1 MTNDAAALVRLNVEM
16 EGLLRVLD
24 ERDHPE
30 ALEALVRKAREYE
43 AKVEAFADSR
53 RATPLKEAEAVAP
66 EMEDS
71 FEAVADDAREEAA
84 EADAPTAAE
93 EPQNPAPQP
102 TKPEN
107 HRARVELPKVFS
119 LNDRFRY
126 TSELFEGNTK
136 AFHDALE
143 AMGAMADFAAALEY
157 MRDTLGLDLTDPV
170 AKEFADR
177 VAANMPA

>member
-1 MTNDAAALVRLNVEM
+1 MTNDVAALVRLNVEM

-24 ERDHPE
+24 EREHPE
-30 ALEALVRKAREYE
+30 ALEALERKAREY
-43 AKVEAFADSR
+43 AALVEAFADAR

-71 FEAVADDAREEAA
+71 FEAVAAQPQTTECTPA
-84 EADAPTAAE
+84 ADAPAD
-93 EPQNPAPQP
+93 
-102 TKPEN
+102 KPEA
-107 HRARVELPKVFS
+107 RRPRVELPKAFS

-136 AFHDALE
+136 AFHDALA
-143 AMGAMADFAAALEY
+143 AMSDMQDFAAALEY
-157 MRDTLGLDLTDPV
+157 MRHTLGLDLTDPV

>member
-1 MTNDAAALVRLNVEM
+1 MTNDVAALVRLNVEM

-24 ERDHPE
+24 EREHPE

-43 AKVEAFADSR
+43 AKVEAFADDR

-71 FEAVADDAREEAA
+71 FEAVAEEVAA
-84 EADAPTAAE
+84 EDPTAVIDESTDNKDNNA
-93 EPQNPAPQP
+93 QP
-102 TKPEN
+102 CATRP
-107 HRARVELPKVFS
+107 RMELAKAFS

-126 TSELFEGNTK
+126 TSELFEGNTR
-136 AFHDALE
+136 AFHEALD
-143 AMGAMADFAAALEY
+143 AMGAMPDFAAALEY
-157 MRDTLGLDLTDPV
+157 MRGTLGLDLTDAV

-177 VAANMPA
+177 VAANMPG